1 MTTRRRIAWILGVL
15 SAAAIVSATLDAP
28 ASGYLHR
35 FDDRRLMKV
44 ALDQERAANYRRPLV
59 VGTPLP
65 QNAVTKYRTA
75 FANLK
80 TLPKDIS
87 RQSGALVNQGIA
99 VDLATAH
106 AFLAAQCGE
115 ARSPHVREA
124 LRCTHCDW
132 QLGGASDGPGAETLF
147 LGNCL
152 VLSGHSSGGVREWR
166 RSAQSY
172 VEALSF
178 ACDLGQGDFRVN
190 LVGIRVATSAL
201 RGLTQLVLS
210 AGDDAAFLQHVS
222 RLLSDVTDRL
232 PSMNTGIRSLN
243 AEVAARLV
251 VEARSSAR
259 SLNRIRVV
267 VPGTAFAVWRLRRHE
282 SYLDKLEQAA
292 GGGDVE
298 QRVELARQVRTYA
311 AASGG
316 EAFKWVPTILPE
328 AIIDAESVPLQY
340 GSLRAAITVHE
351 WRIQHGSFPTDVA
364 QLAPFLR
371 ESNLDYEPIDGG
383 KGYRIVVSHGYRAGE
398 VLIAHTP
405 GTLP

>member
-15 SAAAIVSATLDAP
+15 SAAAIVSAALDSA

-35 FDDRRLMKV
+35 FDDRRLMNV
-44 ALDQERAANYRRPLV
+44 ALDRERAADYRRPIV

-80 TLPKDIS
+80 TLPKDTS
-87 RQSGALVNQGIA
+87 RQLGALVNQGIA

-115 ARSPHVREA
+115 AQSPHVRDA
-124 LRCTHCDW
+124 LRCTRCDW
-132 QLGGASDGPGAETLF
+132 QLGGASDRPGAETLF

-178 ACDLGQGDFRVN
+178 TCDLGQGDFWAN

-232 PSMNTGIRSLN
+232 PSLNTGIRSLN
-243 AEVAARLV
+243 AELAAGLVA
-251 VEARSSAR
+251 EARSSAR
-259 SLNRIRVV
+259 SLNRLGVV
-267 VPGTAFAVWRLRRHE
+267 VPGTAFAVWRFRRHE

-298 QRVELARQVRTYA
+298 QRVELARQVRMYA
-311 AASGG
+311 AASGS

-328 AIIDAESVPLQY
+328 AIIDEESVPLQY

-364 QLAPFLR
+364 QLPLFSR
-371 ESNLDYEPIDGG
+371 ESNLNYEPIDGG
-383 KGYRIVVSHGYRAGE
+383 KGYRIVVSRGYRAGE

-405 GTLP
+405 GTLR